1 MTIDSDGIDLMET
14 SLMRLLLMLQQQ
26 HLCTP
31 EQLERDGIRHIDAIL
46 ENAESISILQGIRKK
61 EGQIKTSYDEAT
73 YEAITKRATARAC
86 QEFRTCANDVG
97 QAQENT
103 VLMSIGALIT
113 RRQFAVGHGGFH
125 ASSIKVLCDPT
136 GQATR
141 GTLKNPAGLNTLLD
155 LAYVYDCGSEHPSAF
170 AKALKVYRETIAE
183 RLEILF
189 VSHLHADHIN
199 GLDRLLGNKVP
210 DIVVLPYLDVE
221 DIAAIALSDFEGSKF
236 SGSYRAYLRD
246 PVAWWTGRGVRT
258 VIFIEPDDGG
268 GGSLDLPM
276 PTRPIEGG
284 ADSSAWDFEHPQ
296 ARLVAALRKP
306 AGHVP
311 SELKAA
317 DGTAVG
323 VRELTGPCLLAG
335 SGSHFRLEWRYDPK
349 DSWRQADWY
358 LIPYVHPVRDAQRTE
373 FRAEIQQ
380 RLKLQD
386 VSPAEFRARILDE
399 LTCSKKAKALVD
411 IYVNHFSPSD
421 HNAVSM
427 SLYSGPASS
436 RRQSEAVEN
445 WITEWQFSPHAES
458 ALENGWLSTGDSMLR
473 QPKRRKPWHQ
483 FYSEIGKPIA
493 ALTLPHHGSNHNFH
507 DEILAWENLR
517 LALVTTVP
525 DDERVAQIGKT
536 LESVVAQ
543 EKLGLVI
550 DDRSNSEV
558 SCLSSRF
565 FTSNNTAWRT

>member
-1 MTIDSDGIDLMET
+1 MCDVEQARINTIL
-14 SLMRLLLMLQQQ
+14 
-26 HLCTP
+26 
-31 EQLERDGIRHIDAIL
+31 
-46 ENAESISILQGIRKK
+46 
-61 EGQIKTSYDEAT
+61 
-73 YEAITKRATARAC
+73 AR
-86 QEFRTCANDVG
+86 
-97 QAQENT
+97 
-103 VLMSIGALIT
+103 IGALIT
-113 RRQFAVGHGGFH
+113 RCQFAVGHGGFH
-125 ASSIKVLCDPT
+125 ASSIKVLCDLT

-141 GTLKNPAGLNTLLD
+141 DNLTKPAGLNTLLD
-155 LAYVYDCGSEHPSAF
+155 LAYVYDCGSEHPGAF

-210 DIVVLPYLDVE
+210 DIVVLPYLDLE

-246 PVAWWTGRGVRT
+246 PIAWWIGRGVRT
-258 VIFIEPDDGG
+258 VIFIEQDDGG
-268 GGSLDLPM
+268 GAPLDLPRT
-276 PTRPIEGG
+276 PIRPIKGS
-284 ADSSAWDFEHPQ
+284 ADTSGWSFQHPQ

-317 DGTAVG
+317 DGQAVG
-323 VRELTGPCLLAG
+323 VRELPGPCLLAG

-349 DSWRQADWY
+349 DSWRQADWH
-358 LIPYVHPVRDAQRTE
+358 LVPYVHPVCDAQRTE

-380 RLKLQD
+380 HLKLQD
-386 VSPAEFRARILDE
+386 ASPAEFRARILDE

-411 IYVNHFSPSD
+411 IYVNHFSPSN
-421 HNAVSM
+421 HNAFSM

-436 RRQSEAVEN
+436 RQQSETAEN
-445 WITEWQFSPHAES
+445 WISAWQFSSHAES
-458 ALENGWLSTGDSMLR
+458 AFESGWLSTGDSMLR
-473 QPKRRKPWHQ
+473 QPKRRNPWQ
-483 FYSEIGKPIA
+483 GFYSPIGKPIA

-525 DDERVAQIGKT
+525 DEERVAQIGKT
-536 LESVVAQ
+536 LESVDAQ
-543 EKLGLVI
+543 KKLGLVI
-550 DDRSNSEV
+550 DDQSSNEV
-558 SCLSSRF
+558 SCTSSRL
-565 FTSNNTAWRT
+565 FTPPLEGHPVGGT

>member
-1 MTIDSDGIDLMET
+1 MTMDSDGIDLMET
-14 SLMRLLLMLQQQ
+14 SLMRLLLMLLEQA
-26 HLCTP
+26 LCTP
-31 EQLERDGIRHIDAIL
+31 EKLERDGLRCINVIL
-46 ENAESISILQGIRKK
+46 ETYKGIGIV
-61 EGQIKTSYDEAT
+61 EGLRETAGEIETSYDKVT
-73 YEAITKRATARAC
+73 YQAITERAVVRAC
-86 QEFRTCANDVG
+86 QAFHNHACNVE
-97 QAQENT
+97 QARIKT
-103 VLMSIGALIT
+103 VLTRIGALIT
-113 RRQFAVGHGGFH
+113 RCQFAVGHGGFH
-125 ASSIKVLCDPT
+125 ASSIKVLCDLT

-141 GTLKNPAGLNTLLD
+141 DTLTNPAGLNTLLD

-170 AKALKVYRETIAE
+170 AEALKVYRETIAE

-199 GLDRLLGNKVP
+199 GLDRLLGSKVP
-210 DIVVLPYLDVE
+210 DIVVLPYLDLE

-268 GGSLDLPM
+268 GASFDPSPIP
-276 PTRPIEGG
+276 PTGG
-284 ADSSAWDFEHPQ
+284 GTDSSGWDFEHPQ

-306 AGHVP
+306 VGHVP
-311 SELKAA
+311 SELKPA
-317 DGTAVG
+317 DGEAVG
-323 VRELTGPCLLAG
+323 VRELPGPCLLAG
-335 SGSHFRLEWRYDPK
+335 SGSYFRLEWRYDPK

-358 LIPYVHPVRDAQRTE
+358 LVPYVHPVRDAQRSE
-373 FRAEIQQ
+373 FRADIQQ
-380 RLKLQD
+380 HLELQGA
-386 VSPAEFRARILDE
+386 SPAQFRARILDE

-436 RRQSEAVEN
+436 RRSSGSTEN
-445 WITEWQFSPHAES
+445 WISKWQFSPHGEKT
-458 ALENGWLSTGDSMLR
+458 LENGWLSTGDSMLK
-473 QPKRRKPWHQ
+473 QPKRRNPWRR
-483 FYSEIGKPIA
+483 FYSQIEEPIA

-525 DDERVAQIGKT
+525 EDERVAQIGKT
-536 LESVVAQ
+536 LKSVVAKD
-543 EKLGLVI
+543 KLGLVI
-550 DDRSNSEV
+550 DDRSKSEV
-558 SCLSSRF
+558 SCTSSRL
-565 FTSNNTAWRT
+565 FTPPNEGA

>member
-1 MTIDSDGIDLMET
+1 MTIESDGIDLMET
-14 SLMRLLLMLQQQ
+14 SLMRLMLMLLE
-26 HLCTP
+26 HALCTP
-31 EQLERDGIRHIDAIL
+31 EELERDGLHIDEIP
-46 ENAESISILQGIRKK
+46 ETPISISILQGVRQI
-61 EGQIKTSYDEAT
+61 EGRIKTSYDEAT
-73 YEAITKRATARAC
+73 YEAITKRAIARAR
-86 QEFRTCANDVG
+86 QAFISENDVG
-97 QAQENT
+97 RAQKNT

-141 GTLKNPAGLNTLLD
+141 DALRSCAGLNTLLD

-210 DIVVLPYLDVE
+210 DIVVLPYLDFE

-268 GGSLDLPM
+268 GDSLDLPI
-276 PTRPIEGG
+276 RPIEGS
-284 ADSSAWDFEHPQ
+284 ADSSAGDFDHPQ

-399 LTCSKKAKALVD
+399 LTCSKKAKVLVD
-411 IYVNHFSPSD
+411 IYINHFSPSD

-436 RRQSEAVEN
+436 RQQSEVVEN
-445 WITEWQFSPHAES
+445 WTTEWQFSPRSES

>member
-1 MTIDSDGIDLMET
+1 MTIDSNGIDLMET
-14 SLMRLLLMLQQQ
+14 SLMRLMLMLLEQA
-26 HLCTP
+26 LCTP
-31 EQLERDGIRHIDAIL
+31 EELERDGILRIDVIP
-46 ENAESISILQGIRKK
+46 ETTTSISILKGLK
-61 EGQIKTSYDEAT
+61 EIAGRINSSFDNVTNQ
-73 YEAITKRATARAC
+73 AITERAITRAC
-86 QEFRTCANDVG
+86 KAFRRCANDVEE
-97 QAQENT
+97 ARIET
-103 VLMSIGALIT
+103 VLTRIGALIT
-113 RRQFAVGHGGFH
+113 RCQFAVGHGGFH
-125 ASSIKVLCDPT
+125 ASSIKVLCDLT

-141 GTLKNPAGLNTLLD
+141 DTLRTPAGLNTLLD

-183 RLEILF
+183 QLEILF

-210 DIVVLPYLDVE
+210 DIVVLPYLDLE

-236 SGSYRAYLRD
+236 SGSYCAYLRD

-268 GGSLDLPM
+268 GDSLDLPM
-276 PTRPIEGG
+276 PIRPIEGS

-306 AGHVP
+306 ARHVP

-323 VRELTGPCLLAG
+323 VRELPGPCLLAG

-386 VSPAEFRARILDE
+386 ASPAEFRARILDE

-411 IYVNHFSPSD
+411 IYVNHFSPND

-436 RRQSEAVEN
+436 RQQSEAVES
-445 WITEWQFSPHAES
+445 WITEWQFSPRAES

-483 FYSEIGKPIA
+483 FYSGIGKPIA

-525 DDERVAQIGKT
+525 GDERVAQIGKT

-558 SCLSSRF
+558 SCISSRF
-565 FTSNNTAWRT
+565 FTSPR